1 MFSGKVSKGFTIIP
15 LLIIA
20 AIFLFIIGGGVA
32 LIIKI
37 PIINIMFRFY
47 MIIVIFSFVRRILGD
62 GMASY
67 AVTGVLAYIFVW
79 RLWVLAAGVYI
90 TYIIM
95 SFMLGGIIIFGLEG
109 LWRRGGAGGASSAAR
124 RLG

>member
-1 MFSGKVSKGFTIIP
+1 MFSGKASKGFTIIP
-15 LLIIA
+15 LLIIG
-20 AIFLFIIGGGVA
+20 AIFLFIIGGGVI
-32 LIIKI
+32 LIVKV

-47 MIIVIFSFVRRILGD
+47 MIIVIYSFVRRILGS
-62 GMASY
+62 GIICY
-67 AVTGVLAYIFVW
+67 AVTGILAYIFVW
-79 RLWVLAAGVYI
+79 RLWMLSAGVYV

-109 LWRRGGAGGASSAAR
+109 LWRRGGAGATSQAAR